1 MKKKDIGFHIS
12 DAVRTL
18 GLQCVVF
25 TLRNIENR
33 ATDPTFEQMKAPL
46 VQEILADLSLA
57 KIATD
62 PILQGFRQLHKTVGC
77 SNKKY
82 VASPETLLKG
92 LLQTGR
98 LPHINLLV
106 DIYNLI
112 SVTTRLSLGAHDIA
126 AVCDNIRLR
135 LTTGEEH
142 FWPLGSDGPKPVGR
156 GEYAYVDDENNVLCR
171 LEVRQA
177 DSTKIRLDTTDCI
190 CIVQGNPVTD
200 SEYLRTT
207 TEELIILM
215 RRFCGGQAQILN
227 SP

>member
-1 MKKKDIGFHIS
+1 MKNKDISFTIA
-12 DAVRTL
+12 DAVRAL
-18 GLQCVVF
+18 GVKCAVF
-25 TLRNIENR
+25 ILINVENR
-33 ATDPTFEQMKAPL
+33 AIDREFEEVKTQL
-46 VQEILADLSLA
+46 TREILTDLSLT
-57 KIATD
+57 KIVTD
-62 PILQGFRQLHKTVGC
+62 PILQGFRQLHEAVEC

-112 SVTTRLSLGAHDIA
+112 SIKTRLSLGAHDVA
-126 AVCDNIRLR
+126 AVCGNIHLR

-142 FWPLGSDGPKPVGR
+142 FWPLGSEVPKPVGR
-156 GEYAYVDDENNVLCR
+156 GEYAYVDDENNILCR

-177 DSTKIRLDTTDCI
+177 DRTKIRLDTTNCI
-190 CIVQGNPVTD
+190 CIVQGNPATE

-207 TEELIILM
+207 TEELITLM
-215 RRFCGGQAQILN
+215 QRFCGGQARILYM
-227 SP
+227 P